1 MYTLYEVTT
10 GSRAYGLQVEFSDH
24 DVLRV
29 VAHGAD
35 EYLGLTGYKE
45 STQFKNNGQDVTVYD
60 VRFYG
65 KLLLA
70 GNPNAV
76 LPLFFDKKNRAV
88 VAPEFENWL
97 LLPRRF
103 LGPKT
108 VDSFRGMVHR
118 QAQEFREV
126 ARGEVSD
133 SKMWK
138 KAANALYVLWALKS
152 LMLYGGLDGASDKV
166 QMFRDVK
173 KGLYSVETVLRELEW
188 LERVTTKEFLSSPG
202 SLMLSNQ
209 EVFNN
214 VNDEVKNTV
223 RTCLESQS

>member
-1 MYTLYEVTT
+1 MKTLFETQT
-10 GSRAYGLQVEFSDH
+10 GSRAFGLNLEFSDY

-45 STQFKNNGQDVTVYD
+45 SAQFKNDGRDVTVYD

-76 LPLFFDKKNRAV
+76 LPLFFDKKNRSV

-108 VDSFRGMVHR
+108 VDSFRGMVYR
-118 QAQEFREV
+118 QTQEFREA

-133 SKMWK
+133 NKMWK
-138 KAANALYVLWALKS
+138 KAANALYMLWALKS
-152 LMLYGGLDGASDKV
+152 LMLYGGLDSASDKV
-166 QMFRDVK
+166 QFFRGVK
-173 KGLYSVETVLRELEW
+173 KGLYSVDTVLREIEW
-188 LERVTTKEFLSSPG
+188 LERVTTKEFLSGPG
-202 SLMLSNQ
+202 SLLLSQQ

-214 VNDEVKNTV
+214 VNSEVENTV
-223 RTCLESQS
+223 RRCLES